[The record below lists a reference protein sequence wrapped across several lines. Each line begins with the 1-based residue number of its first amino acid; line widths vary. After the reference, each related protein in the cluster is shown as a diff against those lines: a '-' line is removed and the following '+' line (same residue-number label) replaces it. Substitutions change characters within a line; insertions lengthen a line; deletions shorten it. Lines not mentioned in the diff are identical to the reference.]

1 MAKTQLVLFIDV
13 DEDVLPKGSPYTG
26 LPDQLYTT
34 LFDALPAGAL
44 EMTGMYMANPKQ
56 DAEKAVRARSLNYH
70 HYAVNIRGEPCEEEE
85 CEQHPVKNV
94 ISFHDH
100 KQRNSPAPGVN

>member
-1 MAKTQLVLFIDV
+1 MAKTQLVLFIEV
-13 DEDVLPKGSPYTG
+13 DEAALPKGSPYTE

-34 LFDALPAGAL
+34 IYDTLPSGAL
-44 EMTGMYMANPKQ
+44 QMTGVYMANPKQ
-56 DAEKAVRARSLNYH
+56 DAEKAVRNRALNYH
-70 HYAVNIRGEPCEEEE
+70 HYAVNIRGEACEEEE

-100 KQRNSPAPGVN
+100 KHRNNPPPGVN